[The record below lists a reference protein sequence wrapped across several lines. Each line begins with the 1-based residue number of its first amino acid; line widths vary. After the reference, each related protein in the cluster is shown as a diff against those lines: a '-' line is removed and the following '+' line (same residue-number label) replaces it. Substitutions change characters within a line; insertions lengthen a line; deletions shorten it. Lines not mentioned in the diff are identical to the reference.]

1 MSNLPRTVRIVAQ
14 RLYQV
19 LYLEILLVPIKF
31 LPCGIDNYVA
41 NLIFGITQLHPYYY
55 TTSSM
60 GPSASMTKTNCITQ
74 FLHQWKE
81 PVMDRVTL
89 NALL

>member
-31 LPCGIDNYVA
+31 LRCGIDNY
-41 NLIFGITQLHPYYY
+41 GITQLHPYYY